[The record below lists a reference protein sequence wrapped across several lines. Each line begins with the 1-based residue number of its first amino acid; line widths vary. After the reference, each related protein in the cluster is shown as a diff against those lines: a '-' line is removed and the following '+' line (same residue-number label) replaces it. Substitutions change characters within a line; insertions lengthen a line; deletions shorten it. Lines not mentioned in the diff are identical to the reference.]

1 MFSQQTLVQ
10 GAPPQLHQRNYFHG
24 RNDIRIKYE
33 LGKHKQKNILNNAK
47 TKLETK
53 NKCML

>member
-1 MFSQQTLVQ
+1 MFSQQTPVQ

-24 RNDIRIKYE
+24 RNGIQIEYE

-47 TKLETK
+47 AKLETK
-53 NKCML
+53 KSCLL